1 MELEAPSSPSLATEA
16 EKREWKAHVKSLAAS
31 IELQLNWDW
40 NPFVLLARKTLQLAL
55 RGMQS
60 VNASQ
65 KDSKGMRWLEP
76 GERGGERVAIVS
88 YPRSGNSLMRGL
100 LEKVTGVYT
109 GCDTRPDRAL
119 SKELQQYGMKGEG
132 VVDESVWFVKTHFP
146 ERVGWKPFPVKKAI
160 LVVRNPWDAI
170 DSYFNMTLTNTH
182 NKSLHESQYERFAE
196 RWDGLL
202 RNEIDV
208 WMKFHRYWTAKVDVP
223 IIVVRYED
231 LLVHRAETLRR
242 VFLFLTGL
250 SSLEGTEWERRIEEV
265 MASGG
270 ENAGPY
276 VPRSGKIA
284 ASFRH
289 YSDEQFQYIL
299 KTANLPLR
307 GFGYDPQ
314 TQDFPNKIPLPRRQV
329 KPGKSADAELVI
341 STDFEMEIRK
351 KSDAFGRY
359 STFYRKTL
367 TDPVIASD
375 GTELNMEE
383 VLAAREK
390 ASIEKETLAA
400 SEKDKEMD
408 MELEKA
414 SARTEEPYISSIHTT
429 FTWGDLH
436 KAIVIALL
444 QPAPEVFAL
453 FDNVLILNEG
463 EMMYNGPREDVVPYF
478 ETLGFKCPHGRDV
491 ADYLLDLGTN
501 QQHKYQA
508 DLPPGMSKHPR
519 LASEFAEL
527 FRHSHLYDNI
537 VQELESPPNQKS
549 LDSIGNLKSKPA
561 FHQSVRENISTLT
574 YRQHVIIVRNV
585 AFIRVRTFM
594 VVLMGLIYSSTFYQ
608 VDLTNI
614 QVMLGVI
621 FQGPMFLSM
630 HGQASQ
636 IPAFMEAREVFSKQ
650 RIQLLPYVDVGGREL
665 GGVGPADFGER
676 I

>member
-1 MELEAPSSPSLATEA
+1 
-16 EKREWKAHVKSLAAS
+16 
-31 IELQLNWDW
+31 
-40 NPFVLLARKTLQLAL
+40 
-55 RGMQS
+55 MQS
-60 VNASQ
+60 VKASQ

-76 GERGGERVAIVS
+76 SERGGERVAIVS

-250 SSLEGTEWERRIEEV
+250 TSLEGTEWERRIEEI

-284 ASFRH
+284 GSFRH

-375 GTELNMEE
+375 GTELNMDE

-390 ASIEKETLAA
+390 ALIEKETLAA
-400 SEKDKEMD
+400 SEKDKETD
-408 MELEKA
+408 VELEKA
-414 SARTEEPYISSIHTT
+414 SARTEENS
-429 FTWGDLH
+429 GDLH
-436 KAIVIALL
+436 KTIAIALL
-444 QPAPEVFAL
+444 QPASEVFAL

-463 EMMYNGPREDVVPYF
+463 EMLYSDSRVDVVAYF
-478 ETLGFKCPHGRDV
+478 ETFGFQCPPGRDA

-501 QQHKYQA
+501 QQYKHQA

-527 FRHSHLYDNI
+527 FCYSHLYGNI
-537 VQELESPPNQKS
+537 VQELESPHQQEI

-561 FHQSVRENISTLT
+561 FLQSVWESISILA
-574 YRQHVIIVRNV
+574 YRQLVIIVRNV
-585 AFIRVRTFM
+585 AFIRQRGANFHRSSTWVIANSVALIPQALGEILILDTLVYWMCGFASAAGVFIFFLILLILMSLVFAARFFCLAALTFKNKYEDWWAYFSFVF
-594 VVLMGLIYSSTFYQ
+594 VVL
-608 VDLTNI
+608 
-614 QVMLGVI
+614 
-621 FQGPMFLSM
+621 
-630 HGQASQ
+630 A
-636 IPAFMEAREVFSKQ
+636 VF
-650 RIQLLPYVDVGGREL
+650 RIIALFSLRY
-665 GGVGPADFGER
+665 
-676 I
+676 INHMKK